1 MSRRQFKLIERRKH
15 LVNILD
21 NIKFLL
27 FIIGFMGFLIGSC
40 AADTEGPGSKYVFME
55 LIISVVLIGISILME
70 KFIVNYLVDDIVEY
84 DNYIF
89 NNTYDDDVEDDY
101 FDWLDEN
108 DLDDNTK
115 NYEYYLKYIA

>member
-15 LVNILD
+15 LINILD

-40 AADTEGPGSKYVFME
+40 AADTEGSGSKYVFME
-55 LIISVVLIGISILME
+55 LIISVVLIVISILME